1 MPETIEKTI
10 DKKLEKQIIA
20 DFDNSGVVDYLEY
33 LQSPWRVMWSN
44 LLAGIMRGIG
54 FILGVTVVLGGVVWF
69 VSQLVDIPLVGE
81 YFVQVEE
88 SITDYT
94 ESTNYKQEF
103 QNMEQLLKEINSSL
117 KR

>member
-1 MPETIEKTI
+1 MPEII
-10 DKKLEKQIIA
+10 DKKLEKQIIT
-20 DFDNSGVVDYLEY
+20 DFKSSGVVDYLQY
-33 LQSPWRVMWSN
+33 LQSPWRVFWSN

-54 FILGVTVVLGGVVWF
+54 FILGVTVILGGVVWF
-69 VSQLVDIPLVGE
+69 VSQLVDVPLIGE
-81 YFVQVEE
+81 YFVKVEE

-103 QNMEQLLKEINSSL
+103 QNMESLLKEINTSL